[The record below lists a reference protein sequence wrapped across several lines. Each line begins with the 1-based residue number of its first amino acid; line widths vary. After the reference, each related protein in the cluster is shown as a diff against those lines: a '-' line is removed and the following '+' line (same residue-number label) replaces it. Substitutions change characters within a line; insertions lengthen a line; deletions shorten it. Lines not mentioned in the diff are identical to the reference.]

1 MFNEKEILKMPKWSK
16 EYKRIYQ
23 QLYYR
28 IKTDQITALEY
39 DLFKKMKMK
48 LPEERGVYLNRVKS
62 VIDDIKVEKLVYPS
76 FKKLDK
82 PILITFD

>member
-1 MFNEKEILKMPKWSK
+1 MFDEQQILKLKKWSP
-16 EYKRIYQ
+16 EYKRVYQ

-39 DLFKKMKMK
+39 NIFKKMKMK
-48 LPEERGVYLNRVKS
+48 LPEQRGVYINKKKS
-62 VIDDIKVEKLVYPS
+62 VIDDVKVEKLIYPT

-82 PILITFD
+82 PILISFD

>member
-1 MFNEKEILKMPKWSK
+1 MFNEEEILKMPKWSK

-28 IKTDQITALEY
+28 IKTEQITALEY

-48 LPEERGVYLNRVKS
+48 LPEERGVYINRTKS
-62 VIDDIKVEKLVYPS
+62 VIDDVKVDKLIYPS

-82 PILITFD
+82 PILISFD

>member
-1 MFNEKEILKMPKWSK
+1 MYNKEEILKMKKWSP

-28 IKTDQITALEY
+28 LKTEKITNQEFEIFLCMREKRTEKRSIYHRKSHATDNY
-39 DLFKKMKMK
+39 SKDKLF
-48 LPEERGVYLNRVKS
+48 LPT
-62 VIDDIKVEKLVYPS
+62 

>member
-1 MFNEKEILKMPKWSK
+1 MFNEQEILKMPKWSK

-28 IKTDQITALEY
+28 IKTEQITALEY

-48 LPEERGVYLNRVKS
+48 MPEERGVYLNKVKS
-62 VIDDIKVEKLVYPS
+62 VIDDVKVDKLIYPS

-82 PILITFD
+82 PILISFD

>member
-1 MFNEKEILKMPKWSK
+1 MFNEQEILKMPKWSK
-16 EYKRIYQ
+16 EYKRVYQ

-28 IKTDQITALEY
+28 IKTEQITALEY
-39 DLFKKMKMK
+39 DLFNKMKMK
-48 LPEERGVYLNRVKS
+48 TPEHRCVYINRVKS
-62 VIDDIKVEKLVYPS
+62 VIDDVKVDKLIYPS

>member
-39 DLFKKMKMK
+39 DLFKKMKIK
-48 LPEERGVYLNRVKS
+48 IPETRGIYINKKKS
-62 VIDDIKVEKLVYPS
+62 VIDDIKVDKLIYPT

>member
-1 MFNEKEILKMPKWSK
+1 MFDENEILKMKKWSK
-16 EYKRIYQ
+16 EYKRKYQ

-39 DLFKKMKMK
+39 DLFNKMKMK
-48 LPEERGVYLNRVKS
+48 LPEQRGVYINRVKS
-62 VIDDIKVEKLVYPS
+62 VIDEVKVEKLIYPT

>member
-23 QLYYR
+23 KLYYR

-39 DLFKKMKMK
+39 DLFKKKK
-48 LPEERGVYLNRVKS
+48 IKIPETRGIYINKKKS
-62 VIDDIKVEKLVYPS
+62 VIDDIKVDKLIYPS

>member
-1 MFNEKEILKMPKWSK
+1 MFNEQEILKMKKWSP

-28 IKTDQITALEY
+28 IKTEQITALEY
-39 DLFKKMKMK
+39 DIFKKMKMK
-48 LPEERGVYLNRVKS
+48 LPEERGVYLNKQKS
-62 VIDDIKVEKLVYPS
+62 VIDDIKVDKLIYPS

>member
-28 IKTDQITALEY
+28 IKTEQITALEY

-48 LPEERGVYLNRVKS
+48 MPEERGVYLNKVKS
-62 VIDDIKVEKLVYPS
+62 VIDDVKVEKLVYPS

>member
-28 IKTDQITALEY
+28 IKTEQITALEY
-39 DLFKKMKMK
+39 DLFKKMKIK

-62 VIDDIKVEKLVYPS
+62 VIDDIKVDKLIYPS

>member
-1 MFNEKEILKMPKWSK
+1 MFNEQEILKMPKWSK

-28 IKTDQITALEY
+28 IKTEQITALEY

-48 LPEERGVYLNRVKS
+48 MPEERGVYLNKVKS
-62 VIDDIKVEKLVYPS
+62 VIDDVKVEKLVYPS

>member
-28 IKTDQITALEY
+28 IKTDKITALEY

-48 LPEERGVYLNRVKS
+48 MPEERCVYINRTKS
-62 VIDDIKVEKLVYPS
+62 VIDDIKVDKLIYPS

>member
-28 IKTDQITALEY
+28 IKTDKITALEY

-48 LPEERGVYLNRVKS
+48 MPEERGVYLNKVKS
-62 VIDDIKVEKLVYPS
+62 VIDDVKVEKLVYPT

-82 PILITFD
+82 PILISFD